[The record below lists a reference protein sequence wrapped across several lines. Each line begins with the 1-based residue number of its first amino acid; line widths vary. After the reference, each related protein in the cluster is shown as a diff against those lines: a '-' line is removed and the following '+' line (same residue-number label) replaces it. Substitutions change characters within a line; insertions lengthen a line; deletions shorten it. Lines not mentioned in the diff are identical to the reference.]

1 MEAMENESPPDDP
14 VDFDRDKYAHELV
27 PPGRALKGRPRRALS
42 MGQLKP
48 HCVLG
53 TSLLPPWPPGYKR
66 AVFAAGCFWGLEK
79 GLWRLPGVHSTAA
92 GYSCGFTPN
101 PTYSEVS
108 TGLTG
113 HTEAVLVV
121 FDPARLSFADLLRWF
136 WECHDPTQGMGQ
148 GKDRGTQYR
157 SAILTYAEE
166 HYMLVLA
173 SRDAYQAALSSS
185 GRYFLSGRPITTE
198 IAPPLPD
205 TAEVDTGERATF
217 YYAEEEHMQYLS
229 RPESNP
235 YCSAQPLMISLP
247 PFETWAPAA
256 LGEAALQHT
265 PKLSEAFW
273 SKHAPVEQCALRRP
287 NVPIETV

>member
-1 MEAMENESPPDDP
+1 
-14 VDFDRDKYAHELV
+14 
-27 PPGRALKGRPRRALS
+27 

-48 HCVLG
+48 HSVLG

-157 SAILTYAEE
+157 SAILTAVPLTTGEQP
-166 HYMLVLA
+166 LLLGSAIDDLTAAICDVGA
-173 SRDAYQAALSSS
+173 RCFGRSSVAAL
-185 GRYFLSGRPITTE
+185 
-198 IAPPLPD
+198 A
-205 TAEVDTGERATF
+205 
-217 YYAEEEHMQYLS
+217 
-229 RPESNP
+229 
-235 YCSAQPLMISLP
+235 
-247 PFETWAPAA
+247 
-256 LGEAALQHT
+256 
-265 PKLSEAFW
+265 
-273 SKHAPVEQCALRRP
+273 
-287 NVPIETV
+287 